1 MKVIAV
7 NIAKPTV
14 VRWKGKE
21 VLTGIYKY
29 PVSSSIFLEKEDVRG
44 DAVID
49 RKYHGGADKAC
60 YAFSADHYPYWKQ
73 HYPDLEWNW
82 GMFGENITIEGL
94 DESRLHIGDVLK
106 IGNATVQ
113 VTQPR
118 QPCFKLGIKF
128 GDQKVLK
135 EFITYEHPGAYL
147 RVLTPGAVKAGDP
160 VEIIEQDTQR
170 FSLQEVFSLLY
181 KPVPGHIPQ
190 IIAHPLLAESCKKDL
205 DRIFSRIS

>member
-181 KPVPGHIPQ
+181 KPVPDHIPQ